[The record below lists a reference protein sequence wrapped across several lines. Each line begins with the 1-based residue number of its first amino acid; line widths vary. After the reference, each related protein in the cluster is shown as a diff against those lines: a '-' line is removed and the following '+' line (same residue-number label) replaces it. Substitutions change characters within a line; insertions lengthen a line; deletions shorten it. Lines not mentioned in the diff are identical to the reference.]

1 MAAEPAWEE
10 PELRDALPELTP
22 GVALPPT
29 EEVAES
35 MDAEASLR
43 ADSPIEPRDED
54 TELRLDCCICNG
66 LVRSLLKE
74 VG

>member
-10 PELRDALPELTP
+10 PELRDDLPELTP
-22 GVALPPT
+22 GLALPPR

-43 ADSPIEPRDED
+43 ADSPIEPADED
-54 TELRLDCCICNG
+54 MELRLDCCVCNG
-66 LVRSLLKE
+66 LVRLLLHE